1 MRSKASLNSLGQC
14 RKTEINAVAAISAQV
29 SMKNALTRFAE
40 LAKDVA
46 AAVAIAKMAKSANSA
61 NSQRKT
67 ALANAQRAT
76 SMSTFASAIVA
87 KTVNS

>member
-1 MRSKASLNSLGQC
+1 
-14 RKTEINAVAAISAQV
+14 
-29 SMKNALTRFAE
+29 MKNALTRFAE

-46 AAVAIAKMAKSANSA
+46 AEAAIAKMAKSANCA
-61 NSQRKT
+61 TRRLKI
-67 ALANAQRAT
+67 ALANAQRAK